1 MPALLCRRHA
11 TLLTLALVVAAATV
25 PDSSAQFDR
34 LRDRARKAAEEVR
47 GGQMEDAEQERPD
60 AGQATVEDPRRRPAV
75 GDVASGDSDALPPLV
90 YDRPFAPAI
99 RVDRILDYV
108 EFEANGR
115 FALTDFTAV
124 FVPTQDANGAAVDYY
139 DQQRMHVKLVKGGAE
154 VWDRYYSGSSVH
166 NGPSMD
172 FSFNRTLTNNKR
184 PEANYEPGVNDVLAA
199 GAYQL
204 DFFLDDRHFWSL
216 PFEVVSMGT
225 SDPYSTR
232 GASLF
237 LRGLWDDIGYVS
249 FNSREIDAS
258 PQVYFSF
265 YKQAL
270 RADLERRTE
279 FEYVAVIKRSG
290 RTVAAHDIDRTC
302 QRVDDPLGAYTQA
315 DHSTGPYTAS
325 FYLLPQDC
333 VGSPKVLRMEH
344 LIDGAYTLE
353 LTLTGPNVDN
363 EVRTYSFE
371 IAEGRF
377 VPAGQQVRDATD
389 PTRYLEGMNEV
400 WFYVAE

>member
-1 MPALLCRRHA
+1 MTTRACFRHTTLFLLGC
-11 TLLTLALVVAAATV
+11 LLAVATV
-25 PDSSAQFDR
+25 PESSAQFDR
-34 LRDRARKAAEEVR
+34 LRDRARKAAEEVQR
-47 GGQMEDAEQERPD
+47 DSEEDTEAERPSRRD
-60 AGQATVEDPRRRPAV
+60 QYLQSRGLEDTEEVATPEPTGLA
-75 GDVASGDSDALPPLV
+75 PLV
-90 YDRPFAPAI
+90 YDRPFDPAI
-99 RVDRILDYV
+99 HTARLLDYL
-108 EFEANGR
+108 EFQADGR

-172 FSFNRTLTNNKR
+172 FSFNRTLSGNKQ
-184 PEANYEPGVNDVLAA
+184 PEANYEPGVNDMLTA
-199 GAYQL
+199 GSYQL
-204 DFFLDDRHFWSL
+204 DFYLDDRLFWTF
-216 PFEVVSMGT
+216 PFEVVSMGS

-237 LRGLWDDIGYVS
+237 LRGLWDDVGYVS

-290 RTVAAHDIDRTC
+290 QTVAAHDIDRTC

-353 LTLTGPNVDN
+353 LMLTGPNVDD

-371 IAEGRF
+371 IAGGRF